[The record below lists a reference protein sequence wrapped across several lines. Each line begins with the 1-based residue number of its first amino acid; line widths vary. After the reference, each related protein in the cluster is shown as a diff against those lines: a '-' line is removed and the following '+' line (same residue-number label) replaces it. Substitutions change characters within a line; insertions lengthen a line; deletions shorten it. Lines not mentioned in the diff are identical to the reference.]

1 MHKIVSCH
9 IHERSGV
16 PGVPPRITPRPRAI
30 DGEGVLRGTRAGLI
44 GGGGTLCHAGGGAWP
59 VVVQT

>member
-9 IHERSGV
+9 IHQRSGV

-30 DGEGVLRGTRAGLI
+30 DGVGVLI
-44 GGGGTLCHAGGGAWP
+44 GRGGTLCHAGGGACP
-59 VVVQT
+59 VVVQA